1 MPDPVVLVGV
11 RVQVRPDAGDIE
23 EVKATVP
30 LKPMTAVTVI
40 VEEPEPGEVKLK
52 LVGLAVMVKS

>member
-1 MPDPVVLVGV
+1 MLVGV
-11 RVQVRPDAGDIE
+11 RVQVRPDAGNME

-30 LKPMTAVTVI
+30 LKPLTAVTVI